1 MTATSKH
8 PLRPLRRPK
17 LLQRVRALV
26 AALPETSE
34 KLAWGG
40 PTFRVGRAQN
50 MFAMFL
56 DDHHGDGRIAIWCK
70 APAGV
75 QELLVEAEPERF
87 FRPPYVGPNGWIGIR
102 IDGTAVDWE
111 EIADFL
117 ADAWRMTAAKKL
129 VADSVAGGAAQP
141 QGAGRRRK
149 TDTPTPQ
156 RSGPGTGVGRVG
168 SVKARRVGPAKN

>member
-111 EIADFL
+111 EIAE
-117 ADAWRMTAAKKL
+117 
-129 VADSVAGGAAQP
+129 
-141 QGAGRRRK
+141 
-149 TDTPTPQ
+149 TPT
-156 RSGPGTGVGRVG
+156 RADVARRSSFALCRFLSSGPFIALV
-168 SVKARRVGPAKN
+168 P

>member
-1 MTATSKH
+1 MSTPSKH
-8 PLRPLRRPK
+8 PLRPLHRPK
-17 LLQRVRALV
+17 LLERVRALV

-40 PTFRVGRAQN
+40 PTFRVGKAQN

-70 APAGV
+70 APEGV

-87 FRPPYVGPNGWIGIR
+87 FRPPYVGPNGWIGVR
-102 IDGTAVDWE
+102 LDGAEVDWE

-117 ADAWRMTAAKKL
+117 SDAWRMTAAKKL
-129 VADSVAGGAAQP
+129 VAAHAAP
-141 QGAGRRRK
+141 QAAAPPVSRR
-149 TDTPTPQ
+149 
-156 RSGPGTGVGRVG
+156 PG
-168 SVKARRVGPAKN
+168 KAPPKSPAKPKVRRVARPRGV